1 LLNSAEN
8 QSSGSKPDRS
18 FLDLQPQPA
27 AKENV
32 TIVLP
37 VLNEEAGIGPVIDE
51 LRANGYN
58 HILVVDG
65 YSTDQTVRVAESMG
79 VDVISQHGRGKTGA
93 IKTAIDF
100 VSTPYMLLMDGDFT
114 YDAAS
119 IERFLE
125 HAENYEQIIGA
136 RSRENISH
144 LHRIGNNA
152 ITKLFNTMFDT
163 TTSDVC
169 SGMYMLRTDAAK
181 DLHLHTGGFAA
192 EVEIIAQMSMRGEI
206 TEVPINYRTRLG
218 RAKLSTWKHGS
229 QIMYTI
235 LNLARIYNPVFLF
248 SFVAALA
255 ILPGIAILA
264 WVLSQWL
271 TRGIIYTGWA
281 LLGTVLILGSG
292 QAFIVGTLSLLIKRG
307 ELRIMKMMKQ
317 QRHYDRYL
325 ASH

>member
-1 LLNSAEN
+1 M
-8 QSSGSKPDRS
+8 DVT
-18 FLDLQPQPA
+18 QPQA
-27 AKENV
+27 ATKENV

-37 VLNEEAGIGPVIDE
+37 VLNEEAGIGSVIDE
-51 LRANGYN
+51 LEAYGYN

-65 YSTDQTVRVAESMG
+65 YSTDQTVQVAQSKGAE
-79 VDVISQHGRGKTGA
+79 VVAQHGRGKTGA
-93 IKTAIDF
+93 IKTAIDI
-100 VSTPYMLLMDGDFT
+100 VTTPYMLLMDGDFT

-119 IERFLE
+119 IERFLD

-136 RSRENISH
+136 RSREHISR

-152 ITKLFNTMFDT
+152 ITRLFNTLFDT

-169 SGMYMLRTDAAK
+169 SGMYMLKTDSAR

-192 EVEIIAQMSMRGEI
+192 EVEIIAQMSMRGEV

-248 SFVAALA
+248 SLAAALA
-255 ILPGIAILA
+255 IVPGIAILA
-264 WVLSQWL
+264 WVLDEWL
-271 TRGIIYTGWA
+271 MHGVLYSGWA
-281 LLGTVLILGSG
+281 LLAAILILGAG
-292 QAFIVGTLSLLIKRG
+292 QAFIIGTISLLIKRG
-307 ELRIMKMMKQ
+307 EYRIMKMLKQ
-317 QRHYDRYL
+317 RRF
-325 ASH
+325 A